1 MICCGTSYAMGLLAD
16 CVFSA
21 TAKLVS
27 CLGDWGGSVAQARAR
42 LDSRVIATTSGP
54 VEYAAT
60 GEGPAVLVIHGCPGG
75 YDQGLI
81 AARLANSEDFTFIS
95 PSRPG
100 YLRTPLYVGVTPE
113 AQADA
118 YASLLDSLG
127 ISKVAIVGMSGGAP
141 SALQFAIRH
150 PERCW
155 GLVTVCAIARRL
167 SDREIAKCRSV
178 LRRLRC
184 TADLA
189 LQLVRT
195 GARLLAKESG
205 FVAARIIGREPG
217 SHEQSRRGSLDLI
230 WALARCFSMI
240 SRRKL
245 GLLNDAEQL
254 TTMPAYELEKISVPT
269 LVMHGTADKLV
280 PFAHARLLAKK
291 VLNAELVKVRGAGHL
306 FFTTH
311 REKVV
316 PRLIEFLRRNAN
328 VVAGSQAT
336 RRE

>member
-1 MICCGTSYAMGLLAD
+1 MGLLAD
-16 CVFSA
+16 WAFSA
-21 TAKLVS
+21 TARLVS
-27 CLGDWGGSVAQARAR
+27 CLGDWGESLALARAR

-118 YASLLDSLG
+118 YVSLLDSLG
-127 ISKVAIVGMSGGAP
+127 ISKVAIVGISGGGP

-167 SDREIAKCRSV
+167 SGREIAKCRSV

-205 FVAARIIGREPG
+205 FLAARGQSEREYCG
-217 SHEQSRRGSLDLI
+217 YQERAFRHLGLHHCSRKAVRRPEPCRRRVLG
-230 WALARCFSMI
+230 ALADFRSRQI
-240 SRRKL
+240 SL
-245 GLLNDAEQL
+245 Q
-254 TTMPAYELEKISVPT
+254 
-269 LVMHGTADKLV
+269 
-280 PFAHARLLAKK
+280 
-291 VLNAELVKVRGAGHL
+291 RG
-306 FFTTH
+306 
-311 REKVV
+311 
-316 PRLIEFLRRNAN
+316 
-328 VVAGSQAT
+328 
-336 RRE
+336 